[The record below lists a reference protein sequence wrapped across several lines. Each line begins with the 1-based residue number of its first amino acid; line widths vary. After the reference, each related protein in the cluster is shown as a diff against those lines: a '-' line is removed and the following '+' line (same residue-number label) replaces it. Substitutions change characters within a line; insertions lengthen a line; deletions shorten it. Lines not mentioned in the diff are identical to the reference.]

1 MVTRPN
7 HQSDHR
13 PSTVQSWMMRSPIP
27 AGSRPPS
34 IPLPLPPWA
43 KLAPPTIT
51 ATTDGKVFNIE
62 NASVEEGTMKMVF
75 QECLVWC
82 LFKYLGNIE
91 EGPVT
96 VFVIG
101 RIAAASHRLRVL
113 SRCGG

>member
-1 MVTRPN
+1 
-7 HQSDHR
+7 
-13 PSTVQSWMMRSPIP
+13 
-27 AGSRPPS
+27 
-34 IPLPLPPWA
+34 
-43 KLAPPTIT
+43 
-51 ATTDGKVFNIE
+51 
-62 NASVEEGTMKMVF
+62 MKMVF